1 MLIVRSLTKL
11 KNLVIL
17 DDITKT
23 PLLILCGAFS
33 FIGHTVMIMQIP
45 LYLYAQEAQSG
56 KRIYYLSFF
65 VITTLSKLP
74 LVIISFF
81 LLL

>member
-11 KNLVIL
+11 RNLVIL

-23 PLLILCGAFS
+23 PLLILCGAF
-33 FIGHTVMIMQIP
+33 FIIGHTVMIMQIP

-56 KRIYYLSFF
+56 KRI
-65 VITTLSKLP
+65 
-74 LVIISFF
+74 
-81 LLL
+81 